1 MTAGC
6 FALIMEE
13 RDYIIRFK
21 AGDRQAF
28 NALFEM
34 YWAKLVSYS
43 ALIVGEQASK
53 DIVQNVFVKVWV
65 SRDSIHECETLRPYL
80 MRAVYNASLNMLR
93 NRAKFISIEGVDDS
107 MIDFLTA
114 GKYGP
119 EDSDIIKKLYT
130 SERDMEIEA
139 AIGQLPPRC
148 QEIFSLVFKEGKS
161 HKEIAAQLG
170 ISISTVDNQVFK
182 ALSRLR
188 EKLSMLQ
195 FLIILFL
202 LIK

>member
-1 MTAGC
+1 MR
-6 FALIMEE
+6 E

-34 YWAKLVSYS
+34 YWAKLVSYG

-65 SRDSIHECETLRPYL
+65 DRYSIHDCETLRPYL
-80 MRAVYNASLNMLR
+80 MRAVYNASLNVLR
-93 NRAKFISIEGVDDS
+93 NKAKYISMEGVDSS

-114 GKYGP
+114 GQYSP
-119 EDSDIIKKLYT
+119 DDSDIIKKLYT
-130 SERDMEIEA
+130 SERDLEIEA
-139 AIGQLPPRC
+139 AILQLPPRC
-148 QEIFSLVFKEGKS
+148 QEIFRLVFNEGKS
-161 HKEIAAQLG
+161 HKEVAAQLG
-170 ISISTVDNQVFK
+170 ITVSTVDNQVFK

-188 EKLSMLQ
+188 EKLTLLQ
-195 FLIILFL
+195 FLVLLFL
-202 LIK
+202 LTK

>member
-1 MTAGC
+1 MR
-6 FALIMEE
+6 E

-34 YWAKLVSYS
+34 YWAKLVSYG

-65 SRDSIHECETLRPYL
+65 DRDSIHDCETLRPYL
-80 MRAVYNASLNMLR
+80 MRAVYNASLNVLR
-93 NRAKFISIEGVDDS
+93 NKAKYISMEGVDSS

-114 GKYGP
+114 GQYSP
-119 EDSDIIKKLYT
+119 DDSDIIKKLYT
-130 SERDMEIEA
+130 SERDLEIEA
-139 AIGQLPPRC
+139 AILQLPPRC
-148 QEIFSLVFKEGKS
+148 QEIFRLVFNEGKS
-161 HKEIAAQLG
+161 HKEVAAQLG
-170 ISISTVDNQVFK
+170 ITVSTVDNQVFK

-188 EKLSMLQ
+188 EKLTLLQ
-195 FLIILFL
+195 FLVLLFL
-202 LIK
+202 LTK

>member
-1 MTAGC
+1 
-6 FALIMEE
+6 MEE
-13 RDYIIRFK
+13 KEYIRRFK

-43 ALIVGEQASK
+43 ALIAGEQTSK

-65 SRDSIHECETLRPYL
+65 SRDSIHDCDTLSPYL
-80 MRAVYNASLNMLR
+80 MRAVYNASLNVLR
-93 NRAKFISIEGVDDS
+93 NKAKFISLAGADSSMIEFLAAGQYGPDDS
-107 MIDFLTA
+107 
-114 GKYGP
+114 
-119 EDSDIIKKLYT
+119 EIIRNLYT
-130 SERDMEIEA
+130 KERDLEIEE
-139 AIGQLPPRC
+139 AILQLPPRC
-148 QEIFSLVFKEGKS
+148 QQVFRLAFKEGKS

>member
-1 MTAGC
+1 
-6 FALIMEE
+6 MEE

-21 AGDRQAF
+21 RGDRQAF

-93 NRAKFISIEGVDDS
+93 NRAKFISIEGVDSS

-114 GKYGP
+114 GKYSP
-119 EDSDIIKKLYT
+119 DDSDIIRNLYT
-130 SERDMEIEA
+130 SERDVEIEA
-139 AIGQLPPRC
+139 AIQQLPPRC
-148 QEIFSLVFKEGKS
+148 QEIFRLVFKEGKS
-161 HKEIAAQLG
+161 HKEIASQLG